1 MTSKKSAAP
10 PEDQMRALLE
20 AVERLRRERFEQL
33 DPTLVREIMQ
43 MHFEGKT
50 PDAEILRR
58 LEQAVERHLSRG
70 D

>member
-1 MTSKKSAAP
+1 
-10 PEDQMRALLE
+10 MRALLE

-33 DPTLVREIMQ
+33 DPALVREILQ

-50 PDAEILRR
+50 ADAEILRR
-58 LEQAVERHLSRG
+58 LEQAVERHLSQG